1 MSETASP
8 FGVIKMS
15 NYLKILKSK
24 IMKKEI
30 RIQKTKSQLEIATAK
45 FGHRSAK
52 TISLRIKLHNLLNL

>member
-8 FGVIKMS
+8 FGVIKKS
-15 NYLKILKSK
+15 NINLKSK

>member
-8 FGVIKMS
+8 LGVIKKS
-15 NYLKILKSK
+15 NINLKSK